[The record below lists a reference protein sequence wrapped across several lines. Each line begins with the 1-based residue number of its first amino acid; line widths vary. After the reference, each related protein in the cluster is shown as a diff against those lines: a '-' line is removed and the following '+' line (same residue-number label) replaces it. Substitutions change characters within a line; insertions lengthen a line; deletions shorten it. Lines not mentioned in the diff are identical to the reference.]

1 MNEHGIVTWV
11 VLGGKGSNKKG
22 RCLISK
28 GRGRK
33 MPKKVFEPLKL
44 KNRTESKVSIGFFSI
59 HFQSEAQCF
68 NIQKKTK
75 KHILESLL
83 KSSHV
88 HIHTFHGR
96 ALEGPSPEE
105 NPKVEINP
113 AKPTSINTANP
124 KKEHLPHTDDAYTD
138 SPAALLGWIKN
149 GWMMIFF
156 CRFCFVG
163 VFCCWCF
170 CC

>member
-1 MNEHGIVTWV
+1 
-11 VLGGKGSNKKG
+11 
-22 RCLISK
+22 
-28 GRGRK
+28 

-44 KNRTESKVSIGFFSI
+44 KNGRTESQVSIGFFSMQ
-59 HFQSEAQCF
+59 FQSEAQCF
-68 NIQKKTK
+68 NIQKETK

-149 GWMMIFF
+149 GWMMTFPAG
-156 CRFCFVG
+156 FVFVD
-163 VFCCWCF
+163 VFVVLVTPHKFLAVGFAPFLWGAGDG
-170 CC
+170 